1 MKKIYM
7 HPEMEI
13 VEIKYQQTLLA
24 GSAPA
29 LGSDS
34 DEFETEDPIL
44 APGLD
49 VGPSIPGMPGF
60 VFE

>member
-1 MKKIYM
+1 MSCSGCLTYTSTNVY
-7 HPEMEI
+7 
-13 VEIKYQQTLLA
+13 VEIIGKSYELWVA
-24 GSAPA
+24 
-29 LGSDS
+29 S